1 MTDPYAVI
9 DANYDKMYD
18 MIDPAEKCRESII
31 EQLLREG
38 IADYCNNKQEHKQLF
53 LDKIKEEYADV
64 IEEGMS
70 IRDVIEAE
78 AKRIAES
85 IF

>member
-1 MTDPYAVI
+1 MTDPYTVI
-9 DANYDKMYD
+9 DADYDKMYD
-18 MIDPAEKCRESII
+18 MADPAERCRESII
-31 EQLLREG
+31 EQLLNGG
-38 IADYCNNKQEHKQLF
+38 IADYYNNKQEYKQLF
-53 LDKIKEEYADV
+53 LDKVKEDYADV